1 MDQAENFRT
10 WLELAKQFELPLWE
24 DLPELDLY
32 MDQIM
37 IYFRTQF
44 AYLNEEEI
52 KRWMSP
58 AMINNYVKKHLLTR
72 PNNKKYNK
80 EQLSGLMQIAALKTI
95 LSIEDIGHMFT
106 AMASIAA
113 PQSRHDDFAKTLA
126 GSVQNEISSL
136 QERLQGMDAAA
147 SLMLARQLALEAA
160 IKKILSERLLLAFAV
175 PPPMTKNSKKEK

>member
-58 AMINNYVKKHLLTR
+58 AMINNYVKKDLLTR

-126 GSVQNEISSL
+126 GSVQDEISSL